1 MSKAICCLCNRRVS
15 SFCILQIHSCILCS
29 LCALYL
35 SFNHLSCAANASA
48 GANYFGS
55 LLFTVSI
62 GHTEL
67 PRLTPFDPF
76 PPDLPCNNLFAL
88 RRVIKFDIFF
98 ATFSAS
104 HKRYK
109 STLCRQL
116 KRVSLRPKITQSL
129 LSSGLGGKL
138 AYRPRQ
144 TGQKSFYQ
152 I

>member
-1 MSKAICCLCNRRVS
+1 MSTGRFSNSNSAGRAKKRRDKKQKAAMKASIWVNLKSPDRYRQQTSAATSHFTPQTSKAICCLCNRRVS

-67 PRLTPFDPF
+67 PRLTSSTPPHPICLATICLRFD
-76 PPDLPCNNLFAL
+76 A
-88 RRVIKFDIFF
+88 
-98 ATFSAS
+98 
-104 HKRYK
+104 
-109 STLCRQL
+109 
-116 KRVSLRPKITQSL
+116 
-129 LSSGLGGKL
+129 
-138 AYRPRQ
+138 
-144 TGQKSFYQ
+144 
-152 I
+152 